1 MDKMQKRTVFV
12 MNRINSIQK
21 LCERFPVKFCF
32 ISGKSNP
39 ADCVTRCLSYKQL
52 LKSTYLCGPSWKS
65 DYQNGSDM
73 VFVIPNPLTQEG
85 IDGCNEGTPQ
95 VSVDSENTSANYSY
109 PTSEHNH
116 LIALDKF
123 SSFHKLVLIY
133 RRVLSCFEKW
143 KVKAGISSKKLAS
156 NLLAEASRR
165 IIAVEQMRHFPDI
178 FFYFSKSRSNVKDI
192 PNLVTQLN
200 IFLDNGVLRVK
211 SKFKKWRGE
220 DNNFPI
226 LLPCNSILTELIV
239 MDVYSKLAHSGCYS
253 VLAELRNHFYIPK
266 HFSTIKKLLKQ
277 CVHCLMLQYQ

>member
-1 MDKMQKRTVFV
+1 MELHRDLAGPCCVKPIKITELVLFTDSTCSLHWLHSSTFKMDKMQKRTVFV

-85 IDGCNEGTPQ
+85 IGECNEGTHQ

-109 PTSEHNH
+109 QTSEHNH

-123 SSFHKLVLIY
+123 SSF
-133 RRVLSCFEKW
+133 S
-143 KVKAGISSKKLAS
+143 
-156 NLLAEASRR
+156 
-165 IIAVEQMRHFPDI
+165 
-178 FFYFSKSRSNVKDI
+178 
-192 PNLVTQLN
+192 
-200 IFLDNGVLRVK
+200 
-211 SKFKKWRGE
+211 
-220 DNNFPI
+220 
-226 LLPCNSILTELIV
+226 
-239 MDVYSKLAHSGCYS
+239 
-253 VLAELRNHFYIPK
+253 
-266 HFSTIKKLLKQ
+266 
-277 CVHCLMLQYQ
+277 